1 MPVRPP
7 QRSSARYKTVGVV
20 AALLAL
26 ASGWYVT
33 ALGWSVAFL
42 LSEGW
47 LMATYSLVLLL
58 SPALFTIVAIL
69 AFMGRRKAALWFLAP
84 LGLKWIAVFVYSF
97 IQGGWELLVANLPVV
112 NAITRLSDDF
122 MMQYRLEQVVMLI
135 IQFDLEPL
143 LLVVMAVLLTSR
155 RRGRRRR

>member
-20 AALLAL
+20 ATLLAL

-143 LLVVMAVLLTSR
+143 LLVVMAILLASR
-155 RRGRRRR
+155 RRGR